1 MVLTLATDYLW
12 FEKVDCSQ
20 QSLTATMT
28 RGAAVLTPNLIAM
41 IPVQSMGSVFVATVL
56 TRYGGDPVGA
66 IKALLAD
73 PATTVG
79 ALEDALRAM
88 YATASTRWLFPV
100 TQLDTFKVTTGFFG
114 MISLKMLGESVRRM
128 VIRDKGGKAA
138 AQAFYAAALAAR
150 G

>member
-56 TRYGGDPVGA
+56 TRYGGSRTRCARCTPP
-66 IKALLAD
+66 
-73 PATTVG
+73 PAPAG
-79 ALEDALRAM
+79 CSR
-88 YATASTRWLFPV
+88 
-100 TQLDTFKVTTGFFG
+100 
-114 MISLKMLGESVRRM
+114 
-128 VIRDKGGKAA
+128 
-138 AQAFYAAALAAR
+138 
-150 G
+150 